1 MRTSSSRS
9 VPGHR
14 FKVSCPLAS
23 MQIAGLNLLGSTP
36 PVEVA
41 VDMCQM
47 CLGLFWLAAALNCG
61 SVLRLRLFW
70 LTCMQIVLAILGEL
84 VVAAVAV
91 YLGIHLYD
99 QAPAL
104 SVDDVR
110 VETSFV
116 RAHIHTPADAAT
128 PLLAA
133 AGIRRGLAYL
143 RNSCR
148 RTNRIFSRK

>member
-1 MRTSSSRS
+1 
-9 VPGHR
+9 
-14 FKVSCPLAS
+14 